1 MVAEIKLE
9 LNTIIVLRVN
19 SIPAFAIESDINIS
33 YLSKNSKKTPF
44 NISWLWKELHNNL
57 IFKVFPNI
65 KGWDKGVVD
74 IPYAVTVA

>member
-44 NISWLWKELHNNL
+44 NIS
-57 IFKVFPNI
+57 
-65 KGWDKGVVD
+65 
-74 IPYAVTVA
+74 